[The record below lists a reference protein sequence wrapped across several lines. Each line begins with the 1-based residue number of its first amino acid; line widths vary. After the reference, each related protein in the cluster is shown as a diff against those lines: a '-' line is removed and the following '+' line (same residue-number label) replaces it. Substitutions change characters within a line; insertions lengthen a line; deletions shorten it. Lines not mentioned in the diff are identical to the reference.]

1 MSNYQDPYRVL
12 GVSPDATEEQ
22 ITKAYRKLAK
32 KYHPDLN
39 PGDAAAEQK
48 MREIN
53 AAYDQIKNIREGK
66 AAGARTGGAYGGYG
80 APGSG
85 YGRYGGSGQNGAY
98 TSMDAVRIYL
108 RTHRYMEALHVLN
121 GISARNAQWYYYSAL
136 ANYGIGRHIIALEHA
151 AQAVRM
157 EPGNEEYRLL
167 YQRLQ
172 AGGTVYQQRRQ
183 SGSMANEAL
192 LWCCLGSTC
201 LGFCMRGGVCLPF
214 FCF

>member
-1 MSNYQDPYRVL
+1 MSSYLDPYRVL

-22 ITKAYRKLAK
+22 VTKAYRKLAK

-39 PGDAAAEQK
+39 PGDASAEQK

-66 AAGARTGGAYGGYG
+66 ASGAHAGAGGYGYGAGGYGGAYGYG
-80 APGSG
+80 Q
-85 YGRYGGSGQNGAY
+85 QNAY
-98 TSMDAVRIYL
+98 SAMDAARIYIN
-108 RTHRYMEALHVLN
+108 THRYVDALYILAGVRTRD
-121 GISARNAQWYYYSAL
+121 ARWYYFSAL
-136 ANYGIGRHIIALEHA
+136 ANAGAGRHITAIDHA

-172 AGGTVYQQRRQ
+172 GGGAAYHERRTGR
-183 SGSMANEAL
+183 SASYLESLACCTAL
-192 LWCCLGSTC
+192 SFLCCGGRFGLC
-201 LGFCMRGGVCLPF
+201 FPFCWF
-214 FCF
+214 